1 VRLRGNAL
9 ALILFMSFPLQA
21 RPQQSAAPSKPPAPS
36 ASPPAAPAAINPA
49 PAPHTLDKADLEA
62 FFDGIIPLQLGRSD
76 IAGATVLVMKDGQT
90 LLKKGYGYS
99 DYAKKMP
106 VDPDTSIFRLAS
118 ISKLFTW
125 VSVMQLAEQG
135 KLDIDA
141 DINNYL
147 DFQIAPAFGKP
158 ITLRNLMTHTG
169 GFEEEI
175 RDILINDPKLATP
188 LRDFMIQN
196 QPHRIFPPGVIPA
209 YSNYGVGLAGYI
221 VEHVSGEPFEQYVAE
236 HIFQALGMTHSSFHQ
251 PLEQALSS
259 FPSDG
264 YKDTTEKPAI
274 GFEIFNPAPAGGVSS
289 TALDMGRFAQAL
301 LGGGEFEGHRILKNE
316 TVNTMWTR
324 QFAASDALP
333 AICMGFYQTW
343 RNNLRFIGHDGDLIA
358 FHSSFL
364 LEPKEKLVLFISYNS
379 SGSGNKARGEWLT
392 SFADRY
398 YPYKLAQQFQTLPLA
413 DLKEIAG
420 TYHSTRRSETN
431 KLKLGDLGEQDHAKV
446 DKDGVLTIDTSKDLR
461 GHIRKWKP
469 IGKDLWQVEDGQAL
483 LFAIRDSQ
491 GKIVRAASNFAG
503 GQFERVPWYED
514 AQLILPLLGI
524 SLFILIL
531 VFFAILFRL
540 GRKIMFRSRPPF
552 QPQPGTLRLTAAPKL
567 AALAWIFLVIVASIV
582 LSRLGNATMP
592 PSHAADKYFVLLNW
606 LTGLAIFLSLFAI
619 LAGLRIWRRADIR
632 IISRIKFSL
641 VALACVFLIWFS
653 NHWNLIGPAH
663 RF

>member
-1 VRLRGNAL
+1 MRLRGIAL
-9 ALILFMSFPLQA
+9 GLFFFASIPQLA
-21 RPQQSAAPSKPPAPS
+21 SPQQSATPSKPSTSSVSAPAT
-36 ASPPAAPAAINPA
+36 AAPIREEPV
-49 PAPHTLDKADLEA
+49 PHALEKSDLEA
-62 FFDGIIPLQLGRSD
+62 FFDGIIPLQLERSD

-99 DYAKKMP
+99 DFAKKTP
-106 VDPDTSIFRLAS
+106 VDPDTTIFRLAS

-141 DINNYL
+141 DVNSYL

-188 LRDFMIQN
+188 LRDFLIQN
-196 QPHRIFPPGVIPA
+196 QPRRIYPPGEIPA

-221 VEHVSGEPFEQYVAE
+221 VQRVSGEPFEQYVSN
-236 HIFQALGMTHSSFHQ
+236 HIFQPLGMTHSSFHQ
-251 PLEQALSS
+251 PVEQALSS

-264 YKDTTEKPAI
+264 YKDSTDKSAI

-301 LGGGEFEGHRILKNE
+301 LGGGEFEGHRILKTDTRNA
-316 TVNTMWTR
+316 MWTR

-343 RNNLRFIGHDGDLIA
+343 RNKLRFIGHDGDLIA

-364 LEPKEKLVLFISYNS
+364 LEPTEKLVLFISYNS

-398 YPYKLAQQFQTLPLA
+398 YPYNLEQKFQTVPVA
-413 DLKEIAG
+413 ELKQMEG

-431 KLKLGDLGEQDHAKV
+431 KLKLGDLGAQGQAKV
-446 DKDGVLTIDTSKDLR
+446 DKDGVLTIDVSKDLR
-461 GHIRKWKP
+461 GHTRKWKP
-469 IGKDLWQVEDGQAL
+469 IGKDLWQVEGEQAM

-503 GQFERVPWYED
+503 AQFERVAWYED
-514 AQLILPLLGI
+514 AQLILPSLGA
-524 SLFILIL
+524 SVSILAL
-531 VFFAILFRL
+531 VVLAMLFRM
-540 GRKIMFRSRPPF
+540 GRKFLFRKRPAL
-552 QPQPGTLRLTAAPKL
+552 QPQAGTLRLTAAPKL
-567 AALAWIFLVIVASIV
+567 AALAWMV
-582 LSRLGNATMP
+582 LLIAGSTLFTRLSNATMP
-592 PSHAADKYFVLLNW
+592 PSHSADKYFVLMNW
-606 LTGLAIFLSLFAI
+606 LTGFAIFFSLFAI
-619 LAGLRIWRRADIR
+619 LAGLRIWRRHDIR
-632 IISRIKFSL
+632 TISRIKFSL
-641 VALACVFLIWFS
+641 VALACLFLLWFS
-653 NHWNLIGPAH
+653 IHWNVIGPAH

>member
-1 VRLRGNAL
+1 MRLRASAL
-9 ALILFMSFPLQA
+9 ALLLCSSLPLVVS
-21 RPQQSAAPSKPPAPS
+21 PQQSAAPPKPSTPS
-36 ASPPAAPAAINPA
+36 ASVPAVTGTVNPA
-49 PAPHTLDKADLEA
+49 PAPHTLDKTDLEA
-62 FFDGIIPLQLGRSD
+62 FFDGIIPLQLERSD
-76 IAGATVLVMKDGQT
+76 IAGATVLVMKDGET
-90 LLKKGYGYS
+90 LLKKGYGYA
-99 DYAKKMP
+99 DFTKKKP
-106 VDPDTSIFRLAS
+106 VDPDSTIFRLAS

-141 DINNYL
+141 DVNHYL

-196 QPHRIFPPGVIPA
+196 QPRRIFPPGVIPA

-221 VEHVSGEPFEQYVAE
+221 VQRVSGEPFDQYVAD
-236 HIFQALGMTHSSFHQ
+236 HIFQPLGMTHSSFHQ

-264 YKDTTEKPAI
+264 YKDTTDKPAI

-289 TALDMGRFAQAL
+289 TALDMSRFAQAL
-301 LGGGEFEGHRILKNE
+301 LGGGELQGKRILKPE
-316 TVNTMWTR
+316 TLNAMWTR

-392 SFADRY
+392 NFADRY
-398 YPYKLAQQFQTLPLA
+398 YPVTPAQQFQNLPVA
-413 DLKEIAG
+413 DLKGIAG
-420 TYHSTRRSETN
+420 SYHSTRRSETT
-431 KLKLGDLGEQDHAKV
+431 KLKLGDLGGQNHAKV
-446 DKDGVLTIDTSKDLR
+446 DKAGVLTIDGSKDLR
-461 GHIRKWKP
+461 GHTRKWKP
-469 IGKDLWQVEDGQAL
+469 IGKDLWQVEDDQGL
-483 LFAIRDSQ
+483 LFAIRDSR

-503 GQFERVPWYED
+503 AQFERVPWFED
-514 AQLILPLLGI
+514 DQLILPSLGV
-524 SLFILIL
+524 SLSILAL
-531 VFFAILFRL
+531 VVLAMLFRL
-540 GRKIMFRSRPPF
+540 GRKFVLRNRPPF
-552 QPQPGTLRLTAAPKL
+552 QAQPGTLRLTAAPKL
-567 AALAWIFLVIVASIV
+567 AALGWIV
-582 LSRLGNATMP
+582 LATGVSILVSRLENATMP
-592 PSHAADKYFVLLNW
+592 PSHATDKYFVLMNW
-606 LTGLAIFLSLFAI
+606 LTGLAIFFSLFAI
-619 LAGLRIWRRADIR
+619 IAGLRIWRRADIR
-632 IISRIKFSL
+632 TISRIKFSL

-653 NHWNLIGPAH
+653 IHWNLIGPAH

>member
-1 VRLRGNAL
+1 MRHRGIAL
-9 ALILFMSFPLQA
+9 GLLFFASVPLLSS
-21 RPQQSAAPSKPPAPS
+21 PQQTAAPSQPSAPS
-36 ASPPAAPAAINPA
+36 APASAASAAANPGST
-49 PAPHTLDKADLEA
+49 PHALEKADLEA
-62 FFDGIIPLQLGRSD
+62 FFDGIIPLQLERSD
-76 IAGATVLVMKDGQT
+76 IAGATVLVMKNGQT

-99 DYAKKMP
+99 DFAKKTP
-106 VDPDTSIFRLAS
+106 VDPDNTIFRLAS

-141 DINNYL
+141 DVNTYL
-147 DFQIAPAFGKP
+147 DFQIAPAFGIP
-158 ITLRNLMTHTG
+158 VTLRNLMTHTG

-188 LRDFMIQN
+188 LRDFMIHN
-196 QPHRIFPPGVIPA
+196 QPRRIFPPGEIPA

-221 VEHVSGEPFEQYVAE
+221 VQRVSGEPFEQYVSG
-236 HIFQALGMTHSSFHQ
+236 HIFQPLGMTHSSFHQ
-251 PLEQALSS
+251 PLEPSLSS

-301 LGGGEFEGHRILKNE
+301 LGGGELAGHRILRTE
-316 TVNTMWTR
+316 TLNAMWTR

-379 SGSGNKARGEWLT
+379 SGSGTKARGEWLS

-398 YPYKLAQQFQTLPLA
+398 YPYVASQKFQTVALA
-413 DLKEIAG
+413 ELKQIEGA
-420 TYHSTRRSETN
+420 YHSTRRSETN
-431 KLKLGDLGEQDHAKV
+431 KLKLGDLGAQERASV
-446 DKDGVLTIDTSKDLR
+446 DKDGVLTIDVSKDLR
-461 GHIRKWKP
+461 GHTRKWKP
-469 IGKDLWQVEDGQAL
+469 IGKDLWQVDGDQPM
-483 LFAIRDSQ
+483 LFAIRDSK

-503 GQFERVPWYED
+503 AQFERVPWYED
-514 AQLILPLLGI
+514 AQLILPSMGVSISILL
-524 SLFILIL
+524 LAVL
-531 VFFAILFRL
+531 AILFRL
-540 GRKIMFRSRPPF
+540 GRRLLFRKRPGF
-552 QPQPGTLRLTAAPKL
+552 QPQTGTVRLTAAPKL
-567 AALAWIFLVIVASIV
+567 AATAWMVLFIGGSIAFT
-582 LSRLGNATMP
+582 RLGNATMP
-592 PSHAADKYFVLLNW
+592 PSHAADKYFVLINW
-606 LTGLAIFLSLFAI
+606 LTGFSIFFSLFAI
-619 LAGLRIWRRADIR
+619 LAGLRIWRRHDIR
-632 IISRIKFSL
+632 TISRIKFSL
-641 VALACVFLIWFS
+641 VALACLFLVWFS
-653 NHWNLIGPAH
+653 IHWNVLGPAH

>member
-1 VRLRGNAL
+1 VRLRGIAL
-9 ALILFMSFPLQA
+9 ALLFFVAFRLLA
-21 RPQQSAAPSKPPAPS
+21 LPQQSVAPAKPSTPPASTS
-36 ASPPAAPAAINPA
+36 AVPVSANPA
-49 PAPHTLDKADLEA
+49 PAPHVLDKADLEA
-62 FFDGIIPLQLGRSD
+62 FFDGIIPLQLERSD

-90 LLKKGYGYS
+90 ILKKGYGYS
-99 DYAKKMP
+99 DFAKKTP
-106 VDPDTSIFRLAS
+106 VDPDATIFRLAS

-141 DINNYL
+141 DVNNYL

-221 VEHVSGEPFEQYVAE
+221 VQRVSGQPFEQYVSD
-236 HIFQALGMTHSSFHQ
+236 HIFQPLGMVHSSFHQ

-264 YKDTTEKPAI
+264 YKDSTDKPAV

-301 LGGGEFEGHRILKNE
+301 LGGGELEGHRILKVE
-316 TVNTMWTR
+316 TLNSMWTR
-324 QFAASDALP
+324 QFAASDVLP

-392 SFADRY
+392 NFADRY
-398 YPYKLAQQFQTLPLA
+398 YPYKLEQKFQTVPVA
-413 DLKEIAG
+413 ELKQMDG

-431 KLKLGDLGEQDHAKV
+431 KLKLGDLGAQEHAKV
-446 DKDGVLTIDTSKDLR
+446 DKDGVLTIDISKDLR
-461 GHIRKWKP
+461 GHTRKWKP
-469 IGKDLWQVEDGQAL
+469 IGKDLWQVEGDQPL

-514 AQLILPLLGI
+514 AQLILPSLGV
-524 SLFILIL
+524 SLCIL
-531 VFFAILFRL
+531 VLVVLAGFFRL
-540 GRKIMFRSRPPF
+540 GRKFLFRKRPAF

-567 AALAWIFLVIVASIV
+567 AALAWVVLVIVVST
-582 LSRLGNATMP
+582 LLTRLGNTTMP
-592 PSHAADKYFVLLNW
+592 PSHASDKYFVLMNW
-606 LTGLAIFLSLFAI
+606 FTGVAIFFSLFAI
-619 LAGLRIWRRADIR
+619 LSGVRIWRRHDIR
-632 IISRIKFSL
+632 TISRTKFSL
-641 VALACVFLIWFS
+641 VALACLFLIWFS
-653 NHWNLIGPAH
+653 IHWNLIGPAH